1 MDIVHHLVGLVA
13 GISFFMYGMMLA
25 SENLQILAADNV
37 RAIMGQ
43 IASRPF
49 LAVLGGIGL
58 TVLLQ
63 SSSAS
68 TVLLV
73 NLASAGVVNLIQVM
87 GVIMGATVG
96 TTVTV
101 QLISFRVIEYALY
114 VIIVGSGI
122 IFFSKNNKTRNLG
135 KVVFGF
141 GLIFYGLFLMGESI
155 SFIKDVQGFRDF
167 FVFLNQNPFVAFAF
181 ATIFT
186 AVVHSSAVTVG
197 LAMTLAS
204 HGVISIYDS
213 MFWVY
218 GANLGTTATA
228 LNASFSGNYVGRQV
242 AWAHFFYKAASCLL
256 FVFFTA
262 PFASFMVRHGGGDTS
277 HIVANAH
284 TFFNIAS
291 AIIFYPFITVGAK
304 LIEKIFPRPQSEKEF
319 GPKYLDRKAFAN
331 PPVAFAN
338 AVRETQRMAEY
349 ALELVRMSLR
359 AFEKDDPDFRD
370 DMKVMD
376 TKIDVLNREIKLYLV
391 RLTDEPLGDVQNAR
405 VVNLIA
411 LVSDIENIGDV
422 IDKNVLELARKKSNL
437 KLSFSDEGWQD
448 VQEFHK
454 LVVDNF
460 SMALSAFS
468 LSNLELAKMVVENK
482 QKIRIL
488 EVKLREAHIHR
499 LHRKMQD
506 SLNTSNIHMD
516 LLSAYRRVNS
526 YVCNL
531 VYPVLNT
538 EEGGRFPSRGDPG

>member
-1 MDIVHHLVGLVA
+1 
-13 GISFFMYGMMLA
+13 
-25 SENLQILAADNV
+25 
-37 RAIMGQ
+37 
-43 IASRPF
+43 
-49 LAVLGGIGL
+49 
-58 TVLLQ
+58 
-63 SSSAS
+63 
-68 TVLLV
+68 
-73 NLASAGVVNLIQVM
+73 M
-87 GVIMGATVG
+87 GVIIGATVG

-101 QLISFRVIEYALY
+101 QLISFKVIEYALY
-114 VIIVGSGI
+114 VVIIGSSV
-122 IFFSKNNKTRNLG
+122 IFFSKNNRTRGLG

-141 GLIFYGLFLMGESI
+141 GLIFYGLFLMGDSI
-155 SFIKDVQGFRDF
+155 SFIKDAPGFRDF
-167 FVFLNQNPFVAFAF
+167 FTFLNQNPLVSFAF
-181 ATIFT
+181 ATLFT
-186 AVVHSSAVTVG
+186 AVAHSSAVTIG

-204 HGVISIYDS
+204 NGVISIYDS

-228 LNASFSGNYVGRQV
+228 LNASFSGNFMGRQV
-242 AWAHFFYKAASCLL
+242 AWAHFFYKAASCVI
-256 FVFFTA
+256 FVFLTT
-262 PFASFMVRHGGGDTS
+262 PFAVFMVRHGGGDAS

-291 AIIFYPFITVGAK
+291 AILFYPFITLGAK
-304 LIEKIFPRPQSEKEF
+304 IIEKIFPRPQSEKEF
-319 GPKYLDRKAFAN
+319 GPKYLDRKAFPN
-331 PPVAFAN
+331 PPVAFSN

-349 ALELVRMSLR
+349 ALELVRMSLKS
-359 AFEKDDPDFRD
+359 FEKDDPDFRD

-391 RLTDEPLGDVQNAR
+391 RLTDEPLGEVQNAR

-422 IDKNVLELARKKSNL
+422 IDKNVLDLAKKKSNL
-437 KLSFSDEGWQD
+437 KLSFSDEGWRD

-468 LSNLELAKMVVENK
+468 LSNVELAKMVVENK

-499 LHRKMQD
+499 LHLKMQD

-531 VYPVLNT
+531 VYPVLYNDS
-538 EEGGRFPSRGDPG
+538 GGLFPSRNGTGEGSK

>member
-1 MDIVHHLVGLVA
+1 
-13 GISFFMYGMMLA
+13 
-25 SENLQILAADNV
+25 
-37 RAIMGQ
+37 
-43 IASRPF
+43 
-49 LAVLGGIGL
+49 
-58 TVLLQ
+58 
-63 SSSAS
+63 
-68 TVLLV
+68 
-73 NLASAGVVNLIQVM
+73 
-87 GVIMGATVG
+87 
-96 TTVTV
+96 
-101 QLISFRVIEYALY
+101 
-114 VIIVGSGI
+114 
-122 IFFSKNNKTRNLG
+122 
-135 KVVFGF
+135 
-141 GLIFYGLFLMGESI
+141 
-155 SFIKDVQGFRDF
+155 
-167 FVFLNQNPFVAFAF
+167 
-181 ATIFT
+181 
-186 AVVHSSAVTVG
+186 
-197 LAMTLAS
+197 
-204 HGVISIYDS
+204 
-213 MFWVY
+213 
-218 GANLGTTATA
+218 
-228 LNASFSGNYVGRQV
+228 
-242 AWAHFFYKAASCLL
+242 
-256 FVFFTA
+256 
-262 PFASFMVRHGGGDTS
+262 
-277 HIVANAH
+277 
-284 TFFNIAS
+284 
-291 AIIFYPFITVGAK
+291 
-304 LIEKIFPRPQSEKEF
+304 
-319 GPKYLDRKAFAN
+319 
-331 PPVAFAN
+331 
-338 AVRETQRMAEY
+338 
-349 ALELVRMSLR
+349 
-359 AFEKDDPDFRD
+359 
-370 DMKVMD
+370 MKVMD